1 MRVSQIKRESSS
13 VLSLVLEPG
22 DGVPLAAALPGQFVI
37 LRMKASEDA
46 PPLLRNYSLS
56 GPPGAAYYRAS
67 VKQEAGG
74 LGSTYLHTKVRQ
86 DDVLDV
92 SAPRGSFT
100 LLPGDGPVVLVSAG
114 VGATPVLAMLHS
126 LASNASEREVWW
138 LHGSRSSDEHPF
150 REEARTL
157 LDKLR
162 RGHSHIQYSRPG
174 ATDRLGAD
182 FDAPGHLDVEGMKS
196 LGVPR
201 DADFYLCGPPSFLVD
216 LTAGLATWGVASHR
230 VHSETFGPG
239 ASMTPG
245 VIGGTV
251 RPPHAPAEP
260 AGTGPRVAFAR
271 SGLTVTWDERFLS
284 LLELAEACDVP
295 VRWSC
300 RTGVCHNCES
310 GLISGTVSYRPEPLL
325 PPAEGNL
332 LMCCCKPA
340 EDVVVDL

>member
-1 MRVSQIKRESSS
+1 
-13 VLSLVLEPG
+13 
-22 DGVPLAAALPGQFVI
+22 LPGQFVI
-37 LRMKASEDA
+37 IRMKASEDA

-56 GPPGAAYYRAS
+56 GPPGAAYYRVS
-67 VKQEAGG
+67 VKQEVRG
-74 LGSTYLHTKVRQ
+74 LASTYLHTKVRQ
-86 DDVLDV
+86 GDVLGV

-100 LLPGDGPVVLVSAG
+100 LLPGDGPVVLLSAG

-138 LHGSRSSDEHPF
+138 LHGSRSADDHPF
-150 REEARTL
+150 REESRAL
-157 LDKLR
+157 LNELR
-162 RGHSHIQYSRPG
+162 RGHGHIRYSRPS
-174 ATDRLGAD
+174 ATDRLGSD
-182 FDAPGHLDVEGMKS
+182 FDAPGHLDVEVMKK

-201 DADFYLCGPPSFLVD
+201 EADFYLCGPASFLAD
-216 LTAGLATWGVASHR
+216 LTAGLAAWGVSANR

-245 VIGGTV
+245 VIGGST
-251 RPPHAPAEP
+251 RPPHPPGEP
-260 AGTGPRVAFAR
+260 AGTGPRVSFAR
-271 SGLTVTWDERFLS
+271 SGLTVNWDGRFLS

-310 GLISGTVSYRPEPLL
+310 GLISGTVSYRPEPVL